1 MFTSKQRDLTKDME
15 RYGALILVLLI
26 SVSQLGSFSTARK
39 CPGEEFL
46 PVTNG
51 VFISGDVSAV
61 SKTVNGKL
69 ATVVGC
75 KSEDDHFKAGY
86 SSSPG
91 VYVAGIYGPLVLN
104 VLPKGSVPASGPSKR
119 INDVKT

>member
-1 MFTSKQRDLTKDME
+1 ME
-15 RYGALILVLLI
+15 RYGALFLIFLI
-26 SVSQLGSFSTARK
+26 SVSQLVSLSTARNF
-39 CPGEEFL
+39 PGELL
-46 PVTNG
+46 PVTDG
-51 VFISGDVSAV
+51 VIVSGEVSAV

-75 KSEDDHFKAGY
+75 KSEDDHFPVGY
-86 SSSPG
+86 SS
-91 VYVAGIYGPLVLN
+91 YVAGIYGSLVLN

>member
-1 MFTSKQRDLTKDME
+1 MD
-15 RYGALILVLLI
+15 RYGALILILLI
-26 SVSQLGSFSTARK
+26 SVSHLVSFSTARNF
-39 CPGEEFL
+39 PGEFL
-46 PVTNG
+46 PVTDG
-51 VFISGDVSAV
+51 IIISGEVSAL
-61 SKTVNGKL
+61 SKTVNAKL

-75 KSEDDHFKAGY
+75 KSEDDHFTGGY

-91 VYVAGIYGPLVLN
+91 VYAAGIYGSLVLN

>member
-1 MFTSKQRDLTKDME
+1 MD
-15 RYGALILVLLI
+15 RYGALILILLI
-26 SVSQLGSFSTARK
+26 SVSQLVSFSTARNI
-39 CPGEEFL
+39 PGEEFL
-46 PVTNG
+46 PVTDG
-51 VFISGDVSAV
+51 VIISGEVSAL
-61 SKTVNGKL
+61 SKTVKGKL

-75 KSEDDHFKAGY
+75 ESEDDHFMAGY

-91 VYVAGIYGPLVLN
+91 VYVAGIYGSLVLN

>member
-1 MFTSKQRDLTKDME
+1 MD
-15 RYGALILVLLI
+15 RYGALILIVFI
-26 SVSQLGSFSTARK
+26 SVSHLVTFSTARK
-39 CPGEEFL
+39 VPGELL
-46 PVTNG
+46 PVTDG
-51 VFISGDVSAV
+51 DIISGKVSDV

-69 ATVVGC
+69 ARVVGC
-75 KSEDDHFKAGY
+75 KSEDGHFTGRY

-91 VYVAGIYGPLVLN
+91 VYVAGIYGSLVLN